1 MEEIRSNNVAS
12 DEREKDHFARRKEEI
27 SSFKVE
33 KGVGRSGVNPNNCSF
48 KVVREEE
55 MKGGSLI
62 VEDSSSDSFED
73 VES

>member
-1 MEEIRSNNVAS
+1 MEEIRSNNVAR
-12 DEREKDHFARRKEEI
+12 DEREKDHFARRKEER

-33 KGVGRSGVNPNNCSF
+33 KGVGRVNPNTCSF
-48 KVVREEE
+48 KEVREEE
-55 MKGGSLI
+55 MKGGSSI

>member
-1 MEEIRSNNVAS
+1 MEEIRSNNVARR
-12 DEREKDHFARRKEEI
+12 DEREKDHFARRKEER

-33 KGVGRSGVNPNNCSF
+33 KGVGRVNPNTCSF
-48 KVVREEE
+48 KEVREEE